1 MAETRYR
8 INENLSF
15 SMDSKQ
21 THLNN
26 NYALIGCP
34 GSGKT
39 HLNSYNL
46 KSMLDR
52 SHVLIDVKGS
62 MSGFVEYFKGCG
74 YTTYHFNLL
83 DPARSDAYSP
93 FAYIRQDY
101 PDMDLL
107 TMAEAMYGARSSCD
121 PFWDDNA
128 VLLLHCILT
137 YLYEAFDQNR
147 SLEKVNDILEFWKTG
162 ESDRESRNKLHT
174 CIDVLNRCG
183 RNHHFEMLAKRIG
196 VQSEKTISCIIQTL
210 VARINRFLNTDI
222 TELLSKNEISFQDFL
237 KRKVCLVI
245 TINDADTSLHPV
257 AGLMVTQLI
266 QYLIREAGDGQAL
279 PIPIQFHLDDFG
291 SYYIKDFDSV
301 LSTARSR
308 GIGFTCLFQ
317 SQAQMKKNYG
327 MSYETIIQCFDTI
340 LFFGGHDMETIRLI
354 RDTTDYTLPYIHSL
368 PIGDCFIIR
377 RGMETRMESVMNLS
391 DWKLPDHHPMKK
403 RIRST
408 ENAKQAKEVNRLQLY
423 KALSLGEEKVY
434 PINFRKSTFGHIV
447 SLSQNQIRYLYDFA
461 IKEGCK
467 DGLVY
472 HQASKENLEE
482 IQKLFSILP
491 LETIDESLIPVHLID
506 DFIEEAKEYLYAGM
520 DKKDQ
525 TICNALKKEQEKI
538 TSNEPIQFR
547 QS

>member
-8 INENLSF
+8 INENISF
-15 SMDSKQ
+15 SMDPKQ

-46 KSMLDR
+46 KNMLDR

-62 MSGFVEYFKGCG
+62 MSGFVEYFKECG

-93 FAYIRQDY
+93 FSYIRQDY

-107 TMAEAMYGARSSCD
+107 TMAEAMYGARSSYD

-128 VLLLHCILT
+128 VLLLQCILT
-137 YLYEAFDQNR
+137 YLYEAYDQDR
-147 SLEKVNDILEFWKTG
+147 SLDKVNNLMDLWRIS
-162 ESDRESRNKLHT
+162 ESDRESRKNLQT
-174 CIDVLNRCG
+174 CIEVLNRCG
-183 RNHHFEMLAKRIG
+183 RNHHFETLAKRIS
-196 VQSEKTISCIIQTL
+196 VQSEKTASCIIQTL
-210 VARINRFLNTDI
+210 VARINRFLNADI
-222 TELLSKNEISFQDFL
+222 TDLLSKNEIPFQDFL
-237 KRKVCLVI
+237 KKKVCLVI

-266 QYLIREAGDGQAL
+266 QYLIREAGAGQAL
-279 PIPIQFHLDDFG
+279 PIPVQFHLDDFG

-327 MSYETIIQCFDTI
+327 MSYETIMQCFDTI
-340 LFFGGHDMETIRLI
+340 LFFGGHDMETVRLI

-368 PIGDCFIIR
+368 PVGECFVVR
-377 RGMETRMESVMNLS
+377 RGMETRLESVMDLS
-391 DWKLPDHHPMKK
+391 HWKLPDHHPMQK
-403 RIRST
+403 RIQNA
-408 ENAKQAKEVNRLQLY
+408 ENARQTKEIDRLQLY
-423 KALSLGEEKVY
+423 KALSSGEEKPY
-434 PINFRKSTFGHIV
+434 PLNFRNATLGHIV
-447 SLSQNQIRYLYDFA
+447 SISQNQIHYLYDLSHE
-461 IKEGCK
+461 ISCK
-467 DGLVY
+467 DKSVTNLLY
-472 HQASKENLEE
+472 HRARTESLEE
-482 IQKLFSILP
+482 IQKFFSILP

-506 DFIEEAKEYLYAGM
+506 DFIEEAKECLYAGM
-520 DKKDQ
+520 DKENQ
-525 TICNALKKEQEKI
+525 TICNTLEKE
-538 TSNEPIQFR
+538 
-547 QS
+547 